1 MIKNQPTERK
11 QNQKSPFYSN
21 TLDAICDESNF
32 LTDKPAIACQS
43 VDFKT

>member
-1 MIKNQPTERK
+1 MIKTSRLKEK
-11 QNQKSPFYSN
+11 QKPKSPFYSN